1 MLSSTLQSL
10 SSTMRVLGIQYGP
23 PGLAIWAPRLGDKC
37 LSSEPVHWPRIRNL
51 SKAALFVG
59 KSSPMKSTKEVAQLS
74 VRKPQHLKGVSIFP
88 SSSEGRN
95 MSKGLREFVYAQ
107 QVQAPV
113 ELFSDWLM
121 TGHMDQFMC
130 FVPTN
135 DKNNDQ
141 KVGVRTGEGASAGG
155 SRDSHSRG
163 VTVVSYPRASA
174 CCWPAPVPALS
185 CLNRSRRK
193 AMGT

>member
-1 MLSSTLQSL
+1 
-10 SSTMRVLGIQYGP
+10 MRIPTVHAELNSQESALYYEVP
-23 PGLAIWAPRLGDKC
+23 RDSIWVSRLGNQR

-51 SKAALFVG
+51 SKATLFVG

-88 SSSEGRN
+88 SSSEGRDMN
-95 MSKGLREFVYAQ
+95 KGLREFVYAQ

-141 KVGVRTGEGASAGG
+141 KVGVRAGEGASAGG
-155 SRDSHSRG
+155 PRDSHSRG
-163 VTVVSYPRASA
+163 VNVASYPRTSA

-185 CLNRSRRK
+185 CSNRSRRK